1 MSDFD
6 PQSSRMARLIFGQVS
21 APGLALPVADFAA
34 FLPPNPLQFY
44 QLTSRAYMSDVDGAQ
59 ADVEIFADVGNGLYK
74 GSITTRI
81 GDTTL
86 ENTLYAHEV
95 GDSGFYRVD
104 KLVVDGKAV
113 DLTDIDAAST
123 ALNTFLAY
131 KNSAMPNG
139 GPVALFPRPDS
150 PIAPAKAA
158 PSNDQGRKWPPSSPS
173 NGRHGH

>member
-6 PQSSRMARLIFGQVS
+6 PNSSRMARLIFGQVS
-21 APGLALPVADFAA
+21 TPGIAMPAADFAA
-34 FLPPNPLQFY
+34 FLPPNPLQFFEPV
-44 QLTSRAYMSDVDGAQ
+44 SRAYMSDVDGAQ
-59 ADVEIFADVGNGLYK
+59 ADVEIFADKANGLYK

-81 GDTTL
+81 GETTL

-95 GDSGFYRVD
+95 SDSGYYRVD
-104 KLVVDGKAV
+104 KLVVDGKAI
-113 DLTDIDAAST
+113 DLNDVDAAST

-150 PIAPAKAA
+150 PIAPRKSS
-158 PSNDQGRKWPPSSPS
+158 PSSDQGRKWPPTSGF
-173 NGRHGH
+173 NGGHGH

>member
-21 APGLALPVADFAA
+21 APGLALPVTDFEA
-34 FLPPNPLQFY
+34 FLPPNPLQFH
-44 QLTSRAYMSDVDGAQ
+44 QPTSRAYMTDVDGAQ
-59 ADVEIFADVGNGLYK
+59 ADVEIFADSGNGLYK

-95 GDSGFYRVD
+95 GDSGFYRID
-104 KLVVDGKAV
+104 KLVVDGKTI

-131 KNSAMPNG
+131 KNAAMPNG
-139 GPVALFPRPDS
+139 GPAALFPRPDS
-150 PIAPAKAA
+150 PIAPAKSA
-158 PSNDQGRKWPPSSPS
+158 PDHGRKWPPSSPS